1 MKYTM
6 LKYRLIIALFCVAGL
21 SLSGCINDFLDECY
35 YLRVKI
41 VNADG
46 DEITGSIPTSL
57 YIYDENGK
65 YLETKSFEADEL
77 RAYPAV
83 KLNYPANK
91 KLQIV
96 SWSDIESSAAELTR
110 GEKIED
116 LLLNVENIKADQSA
130 TSDQAY
136 YGNVNV
142 IATSGGGIT
151 KNDTIVLR
159 PQIGQIYIYTE
170 GFQYSLKNRSG
181 LKSTI
186 EPNCDYKV
194 NNSKGVINYKG
205 ERVGSETS
213 CSPETEWRSGEL
225 YAPPSTIASGD
236 TLEVALNIDN
246 EVRDTRIKD
255 VNGNYIIP
263 PAGKQVLVIFEY
275 GEDGA
280 FIGVRQ
286 VIRDWGVVDDD
297 IIL

>member
-6 LKYRLIIALFCVAGL
+6 LKYRLIVALFCVAGL

-41 VNADG
+41 LNADG
-46 DEITGSIPTSL
+46 EEITGSIPTSL

-65 YLETKSFEADEL
+65 YLETKSFKADEL

-96 SWSDIESSAAELTR
+96 SWSDSESSSLILTR

-116 LLLNVENIKADQSA
+116 LLLKIETKAGGQSV
-130 TSDQAY
+130 TPDQAY
-136 YGNVNV
+136 YGNIDVT
-142 IATSGGGIT
+142 ATSGGGIT
-151 KNDTIVLR
+151 RNDTIVLR

-170 GFQYSLKNRSG
+170 GLQYALRNRSG
-181 LKSTI
+181 LKSTV
-186 EPNCDYKV
+186 EPDCDYKV
-194 NNSKGVINYKG
+194 NNSKDAFNYKG
-205 ERVGSETS
+205 ERVGSDVYYK
-213 CSPETEWRSGEL
+213 PETEWRSGEL
-225 YAPPSTIASGD
+225 YAPPSSIASGD
-236 TLEVALNIDN
+236 TLNVALNLDN
-246 EVRDTRIKD
+246 EVMDTRIKD

-286 VIRDWGVVDDD
+286 VIRDWGVVDDE